1 MCFHEFITD
10 GLQADSVE
18 DSHLNVAGG
27 YLAVLLG
34 YLWLSA
40 EKNDLFA
47 EHQEMNTSQALIAC
61 IDEFIGH
68 HKKVDDL
75 FKDDAKHNPQ
85 AGLTDRLQGLVD
97 KLKKKG

>member
-1 MCFHEFITD
+1 MMSLLI
-10 GLQADSVE
+10 GLQADSVA

-40 EKNDLFA
+40 ENDGLFA
-47 EHQEMNTSQALIAC
+47 GRQQMSTLRALITC
-61 IDEFIGH
+61 IDEFICH

-85 AGLTDRLQGLVD
+85 AGLTDRLQSLVD
-97 KLKKKG
+97 TLKKEK